1 MLKQVAQVYQSVSM
15 KRLLALAKFSTHHH
29 LERLVVECARNN
41 DMQVSWRTV
50 NSRIKYL

>member
-1 MLKQVAQVYQSVSM
+1 MYQSVSM

-41 DMQVSWRTV
+41 DMQVTWRTIGS
-50 NSRIKYL
+50 NICDDS